1 MTKGMD
7 MVTFATEAAGQ
18 IYKQTTKFLY
28 IGATVCKNADV
39 TVENNRR
46 VLLANLRLRR
56 YGLSLY
62 NQSTAPLWL
71 KVRMLKAEVMGTV
84 SYGCVTRSPSVV
96 DLTILRA
103 AHYRWLL
110 RCTGWKRKCRDG
122 YYMLSYA
129 DALAETGC
137 ENVDTT
143 VRKRRILFAGFVDS
157 MDNERLPKRAMFG
170 EVEGGKGYSGGQEQD
185 WMGCLEH
192 DLSLFNLSNEVKH
205 WKLAAKNPGE
215 WFRRV
220 EESTEQYMK
229 RWFVTEK
236 EHVAKRRA
244 PEVQTARQ
252 QPKTCQAQGPKGGE
266 EEEPS

>member
-1 MTKGMD
+1 MCLMTKGMD

-28 IGATVCKNADV
+28 IGATVCKNA
-39 TVENNRR
+39 NRR

-103 AHYRWLL
+103 VHYRWLL

-143 VRKRRILFAGFVDS
+143 VRKRRILFA
-157 MDNERLPKRAMFG
+157 
-170 EVEGGKGYSGGQEQD
+170 GKGYSGGQEQD